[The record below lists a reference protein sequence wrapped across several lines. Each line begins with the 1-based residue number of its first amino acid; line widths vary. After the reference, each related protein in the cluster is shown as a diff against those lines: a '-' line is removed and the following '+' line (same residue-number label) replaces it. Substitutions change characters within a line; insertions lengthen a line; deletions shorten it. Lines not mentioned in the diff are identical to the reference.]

1 MQNGLFSGLNA
12 DVISALL
19 SDPACASVSFAKG
32 EVIFDPEHFSRRIGV
47 ILSGSARVMSR
58 KCGGVTIRILTK
70 DMCFGVAA
78 QYTDSDTYVSC
89 IVADEPCRVLFIPQQ
104 VVQEGI
110 RRSPELAENYIRFL
124 TSRIRYLNA
133 LIDAY
138 SSPTVES
145 KLARYLVAYTEG
157 NEAPLI
163 VGMSELSR
171 ILGVGRAS
179 LYRAMDAFVERRWI
193 ARQGKT
199 VKILDLSGLK
209 TI

>member
-78 QYTDSDTYVSC
+78 QY
-89 IVADEPCRVLFIPQQ
+89 
-104 VVQEGI
+104 VQEGI